1 MCMFLNRSR
10 FVSRATIERNR
21 ALELSLRFARHPSIK
36 IVQWSFSFLLFFFFS
51 SLEKFPFFFLIRV
64 CIQNIECTRESRI
77 ITIYKRRV
85 ILIISMEEDEHF
97 FFYYFYSYFF
107 ASFPRDYSRHERNLW
122 GRLIVES
129 RGISWLLL
137 AFVRTRIIPG
147 KTGWKRRNEPV
158 QFYFY
163 LGDPFSSS
171 TEPRNR
177 VSNRDRKMGR

>member
-1 MCMFLNRSR
+1 M
-10 FVSRATIERNR
+10 
-21 ALELSLRFARHPSIK
+21 
-36 IVQWSFSFLLFFFFS
+36 IVFFSPLLLLFFLGKVS
-51 SLEKFPFFFLIRV
+51 FFFLIRV